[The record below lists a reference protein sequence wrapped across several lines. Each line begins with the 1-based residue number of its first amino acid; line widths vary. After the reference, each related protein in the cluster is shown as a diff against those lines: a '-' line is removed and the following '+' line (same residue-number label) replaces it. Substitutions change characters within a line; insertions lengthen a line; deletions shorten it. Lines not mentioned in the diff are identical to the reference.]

1 MVVVVAES
9 AAAAAAADDGC
20 GSEGSSGFGS
30 LVDGALPLL
39 AFLLFRRLLE
49 LDGSESSRDPGS

>member
-9 AAAAAAADDGC
+9 AAAAAAAGDGC

-49 LDGSESSRDPGS
+49 LDGSESSRDPDS